1 MLKHSLHLFFLLAT
15 FPLLSSCEKLL
26 PEKVAIQASSKDF
39 WIDRCEIKY
48 RDKEFPI
55 TGSVRDVVKLLG
67 PYDRFTQRGFRYF
80 WDDIGLQVETRHD
93 SDRVS
98 GIELLYNREE
108 SSTEMGLRL
117 ADRPEDRIEL
127 AAIKETM
134 PQGFFRGELVIEGA
148 LIGKEINFDKINNTR
163 LNYLKTQTGPDTQ
176 LKPIQESW
184 SATRYAFERN
194 CANGKHLRFIFTMLP
209 FASAPPTRLEAISI
223 GSDNVP
229 DSTDTDATKSI
240 E

>member
-1 MLKHSLHLFFLLAT
+1 MPNRFLHLLLLLAT
-15 FPLLSSCEKLL
+15 YPLLSSCEKIL
-26 PEKVAIQASSKDF
+26 PEKATVLSSSKDF

-55 TGSVRDVVKLLG
+55 TGSVSDMVKLLG

-80 WDDIGLQVETRHD
+80 WDDLGLQVATRND
-93 SDRVS
+93 SDRVIS
-98 GIELLYNREE
+98 VELLFNREE

-134 PQGFFRGELVIEGA
+134 PQGFFRGELILEGA
-148 LIGKEINFDKINNTR
+148 LIGQEIDFDKINKTR
-163 LNYLKTQTGPDTQ
+163 QEYLKTQTGPDTQ

-194 CANGKHLRFIFTMLP
+194 CADGKHLRFIFTMMP
-209 FASAPPTRLEAISI
+209 FESAPPTRLEAISI

-229 DSTDTDATKSI
+229 DSTVTHDVKRI